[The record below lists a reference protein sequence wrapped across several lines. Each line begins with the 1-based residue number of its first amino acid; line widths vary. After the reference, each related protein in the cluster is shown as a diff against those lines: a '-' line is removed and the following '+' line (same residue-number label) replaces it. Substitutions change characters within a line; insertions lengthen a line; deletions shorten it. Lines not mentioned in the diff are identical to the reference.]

1 MTNLGAL
8 TIAPHAL
15 LNRLGSPFIA
25 SVGLGLAFSSYFFL
39 GNIGCATSGVVP
51 SLKVVELEDEKKVQ
65 LWAFAYDSGAPLFAT
80 SAVVSGLSY
89 FTAAYLATPMY
100 TSLKPWLVIAGLC
113 SFFAPPWT
121 LLIMASTNKPLL
133 AARDRVLRNEKLGL
147 KGLTATQRIDYW
159 SKLHLARI
167 SASGVAWVIGLGAII
182 LA

>member
-65 LWAFAYDSGAPLFAT
+65 LWAFAYDSGAVSSSLLTSLLVCAADVWTRQPLFAT

-121 LLIMASTNKPLL
+121 LLISKSIQLNS
-133 AARDRVLRNEKLGL
+133 VLRSVL
-147 KGLTATQRIDYW
+147 
-159 SKLHLARI
+159 
-167 SASGVAWVIGLGAII
+167 
-182 LA
+182 